1 AVLWG
6 DDHFLLSER
15 TGHAATKTKTC
26 AAAAVAFF
34 LFVIIAI
41 GVLSVPGA
49 PAGFSWGTI
58 SISASAIVFLIA
70 ISWLH
75 HKKPGSGTISI
86 SAAAIAFF
94 RRAISWLHHKKPSR
108 RNAPADD
115 AKLGRVGELGAHRR
129 GEAVAELRGISGF
142 FDRLAARVAKMVSAA
157 GPERR

>member
-1 AVLWG
+1 IYWAANNWHTARLGLDVAVENPRGDEKWLFWPPRLLGVCAHLFAAINLSLAAANQPEFAASGRWWWAWSAPVFIVLAAAVLWG

-41 GVLSVPGA
+41 GFLSVPGA

-75 HKKPGSGTISI
+75 HKKPGS
-86 SAAAIAFF
+86 
-94 RRAISWLHHKKPSR
+94 
-108 RNAPADD
+108 
-115 AKLGRVGELGAHRR
+115 
-129 GEAVAELRGISGF
+129 
-142 FDRLAARVAKMVSAA
+142 
-157 GPERR
+157 